1 MGLPESNEEY
11 HSYTDKIVYISARL
25 AADPKTEIA
34 ADIISQVLA
43 SIDEAQLMLRDARRE
58 EVRARA
64 RLDHVDAL
72 GDKQLG
78 RFRRQLDVYES
89 GVFIR
94 NRLFPRGL
102 AQQAAPRGRAQLEVL
117 TKQRAALEDLLAS
130 DQLGTHEDA
139 LELRAVLEGGEQM
152 LDELMIEL
160 DEAAGEWERCNEE
173 LARAGDRLRSRRAS
187 GVAQL
192 GVVMGELRVLL
203 GSSSRTAYA
212 CTVPARAPNES
223 RTKRADG

>member
-1 MGLPESNEEY
+1 MGLPDSNEEY

-25 AADPKTEIA
+25 AADPNTEVA
-34 ADIISQVLA
+34 AGIIERVLE
-43 SIDEAQLMLRDARRE
+43 SIDEAERRLCKARRE

-102 AQQAAPRGRAQLEVL
+102 TQLTAPRGRAQVELL
-117 TKQRAALEDLLAS
+117 AKQRGALEDLLAS
-130 DQLGTHEDA
+130 DQLDAHEDA
-139 LELRAVLEGGEQM
+139 QELRAVLEGGEQM
-152 LDELMIEL
+152 LDELMVEL
-160 DEAAGEWERCNEE
+160 HDAACAWEQRNED
-173 LARAGDRLRSRRAS
+173 LARAGNLFRSRRSS

-192 GVVMGELRVLL
+192 GVVMGELRTLL
-203 GSSSRTAYA
+203 GSSSQTAYA
-212 CTVPARAPNES
+212 CTVPARPPSEPL
-223 RTKRADG
+223 DGLG